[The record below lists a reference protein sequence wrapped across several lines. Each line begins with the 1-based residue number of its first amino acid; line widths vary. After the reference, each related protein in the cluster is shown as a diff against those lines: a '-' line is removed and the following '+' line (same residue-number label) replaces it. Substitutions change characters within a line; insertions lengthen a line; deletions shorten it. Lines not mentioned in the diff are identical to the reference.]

1 MIMMK
6 IHYIIPTFSQRGS
19 TTVNKSL
26 VLALL
31 FVTSAPPAFPNMIS
45 PAFFEAVT
53 ATSRR
58 DWSSVEVGSIVV
70 VCAFN
75 IRMDD
80 DGLRV
85 LLLVEIGAKAEVDDS
100 CRWRMKRK
108 IMEEAIIPHLDG
120 CRWKW

>member
-1 MIMMK
+1 
-6 IHYIIPTFSQRGS
+6 
-19 TTVNKSL
+19 
-26 VLALL
+26 
-31 FVTSAPPAFPNMIS
+31 
-45 PAFFEAVT
+45 
-53 ATSRR
+53 
-58 DWSSVEVGSIVV
+58 
-70 VCAFN
+70 
-75 IRMDD
+75 MDD